1 MKKVI
6 SSLRNNL
13 TKTQYN
19 FKINIG
25 DEKMLKREVYLSR
38 IRGFYDSDLVKILV
52 GIRRCGKSVIL
63 NQIVDEIKEKGIEDD
78 HIIYVNFELVEYE
91 ELQDYRKLNKYIKD
105 NIKDDKIYY
114 IFLDEIQRVEKFE
127 TVVNS
132 LRASLSNISIFI
144 TGSNSKLLSNELS
157 TVLSGRY
164 VLFNIYPLSYKEFT
178 ELSLKNP
185 RSEETFWNFVK
196 WGGLPNRV
204 QFTDEVN
211 IKDYLHSVFD
221 SIILRDVV
229 ERLGLKDIVLFNLLL
244 QYVVDTTGR
253 EFSADNVIKYLK
265 NEGRSIS
272 TETLYIY
279 LDALCKA
286 LIINKIY
293 RYDIHGKAI
302 LKTLNKYYMTDLG
315 IAQIKNNNFEINKS
329 FAIENVVYNELLERG
344 YDVYIGKTKKGK
356 IDFIAT
362 KTDEKIYIQVTYL
375 LDSEKVIER
384 EFGAF
389 EALNDDVPKYV
400 LSLDKEDLS
409 RNGIIHKNI
418 IEWLLEK

>member
-1 MKKVI
+1 
-6 SSLRNNL
+6 
-13 TKTQYN
+13 
-19 FKINIG
+19 
-25 DEKMLKREVYLSR
+25 MLKREMYLSR

-63 NQIVDEIKEKGIEDD
+63 KQIMNELKEKKIDEK
-78 HIIYVNFELVEYE
+78 HIIYVNFELIEFE
-91 ELQDYRKLNKYIKD
+91 ELQNYKKLNTYIKE
-105 NIKDDKIYY
+105 KIVDSGKYY
-114 IFLDEIQRVEKFE
+114 VFLDEIQKVEKFE
-127 TVVNS
+127 DVVNS
-132 LRASLSNISIFI
+132 LRASIDNISIFI

-164 VLFNIYPLSYKEFT
+164 VLFNIYPLSYKEFV
-178 ELSLKNP
+178 ELAKKDAK
-185 RSEETFWNFVK
+185 SEETFWNFVK
-196 WGGLPNRV
+196 WGGLPNRT
-204 QFTDEVN
+204 QFADESN

-229 ERLGLKDIVLFNLLL
+229 ERLGLKDTILFDLLL
-244 QYVVDTTGR
+244 QYIVDTTGR
-253 EFSADNVIKYLK
+253 QFSAENVIKFLK
-265 NEGRSIS
+265 NEGKSIS

-286 LIINKIY
+286 LMIKKIY

-344 YDVYIGKTKKGK
+344 YDVYIGKTKDGE

-362 KTDEKIYIQVTYL
+362 KTGEKIYFQVTYL
-375 LDSEKVIER
+375 LQNDKVENR

-389 EALNDDVPKYV
+389 KEIEDNYPKYV
-400 LSLDKEDLS
+400 LSLDKADFS
-409 RNGIIHKNI
+409 RDGIIHKNI
-418 IEWLLEK
+418 IDWLLEK

>member
-1 MKKVI
+1 
-6 SSLRNNL
+6 
-13 TKTQYN
+13 
-19 FKINIG
+19 
-25 DEKMLKREVYLSR
+25 MLKRETYLSR
-38 IRGFYDSDLVKILV
+38 IRGFYDSNLVKILV

-63 NQIVDEIKEKGIEDD
+63 NQIVEEIKDKGVNED
-78 HIIYVNFELVEYE
+78 HIIYVNFELVEFE
-91 ELQDYRKLNKYIKD
+91 ELQDYKKLNKYIKD

-114 IFLDEIQRVEKFE
+114 VFLDEIQRVEKFE

-178 ELSLKNP
+178 ELSLKDP
-185 RSEETFWNFVK
+185 KSEETFWNFVK

-204 QFTDEVN
+204 EFTDEVN

-253 EFSADNVIKYLK
+253 EFSADNVINFLK

-293 RYDIHGKAI
+293 RYDIHGKTI

-344 YDVYIGKTKKGK
+344 YDVYIGKTKKGE

-362 KTDEKIYIQVTYL
+362 KTDEKIYIQVAYFL
-375 LDSEKVIER
+375 NSEKVISR

-389 EALNDDVPKYV
+389 KEINDDVPKYV
-400 LSLDKEDLS
+400 LSLDKDDLS
-409 RNGIIHKNI
+409 RDGIIHRNI

>member
-1 MKKVI
+1 
-6 SSLRNNL
+6 
-13 TKTQYN
+13 
-19 FKINIG
+19 
-25 DEKMLKREVYLSR
+25 MLKREMYLSR
-38 IRGFYDSDLVKILV
+38 IRGFYDSDLIKILV

-63 NQIVDEIKEKGIEDD
+63 NQIIDEIKEKGTDD
-78 HIIYVNFELVEYE
+78 EHIIYVNFEFIEYE
-91 ELQDYRKLNKYIKD
+91 ELQDYKKLNKYIKE
-105 NIKDDKIYY
+105 KIIDEKKYY
-114 IFLDEIQRVEKFE
+114 VFLDEIQKVNRFE
-127 TVVNS
+127 DVVNS
-132 LRASLSNISIFI
+132 LRASINNISIFI

-164 VLFNIYPLSYKEFT
+164 VLFNIYPLSYREFIALT
-178 ELSLKNP
+178 NKNGK
-185 RSEETFWNFVK
+185 SEETFWDFVK
-196 WGGLPNRV
+196 WGGLPNRT

-229 ERLGLKDIVLFNLLL
+229 ERLGLKDTILFDLLL
-244 QYVVDTTGR
+244 QYIVDTTGR
-253 EFSADNVIKYLK
+253 QFSAENVMKFLRS
-265 NEGRSIS
+265 EGKSVS
-272 TETLYIY
+272 TETIYIY

-286 LIINKIY
+286 LMIRKIY

-344 YDVYIGKTKKGK
+344 YDVYIGKTKDGE

-362 KTDEKIYIQVTYL
+362 KTNEKIYFQVAYL
-375 LDSEKVIER
+375 LTDDKVIQR

-389 EALNDDVPKYV
+389 KDVNDNYPKYV
-400 LSLDKEDLS
+400 LSLDKVDFS
-409 RNGIIHKNI
+409 KNGIIHKNI
-418 IEWLLEK
+418 IDWLLEE

>member
-1 MKKVI
+1 MI
-6 SSLRNNL
+6 
-13 TKTQYN
+13 
-19 FKINIG
+19 
-25 DEKMLKREVYLSR
+25 
-38 IRGFYDSDLVKILV
+38 
-52 GIRRCGKSVIL
+52 
-63 NQIVDEIKEKGIEDD
+63 
-78 HIIYVNFELVEYE
+78 EYE
-91 ELQDYRKLNKYIKD
+91 ELQDYKKLNQYIKESVKD
-105 NIKDDKIYY
+105 NNTFY
-114 IFLDEIQRVEKFE
+114 IFLDEIQKVDKFE
-127 TVVNS
+127 IVINS
-132 LRASLSNISIFI
+132 LRVSLKNISIFI

-178 ELSLKNP
+178 ELTKKSPK
-185 RSEETFWNFVK
+185 SDETFWDFVK

-204 QFTDEVN
+204 QFTDENN

-253 EFSADNVIKYLK
+253 EFSADNIIKYLK
-265 NEGRSIS
+265 SEGKSIS
-272 TETLYIY
+272 TETLYMY

-286 LIINKIY
+286 LIIKKIY

-315 IAQIKNNNFEINKS
+315 IAQIKNNNFEINKC
-329 FAIENVVYNELLERG
+329 FAIENIVYNELLNRG
-344 YDVYIGKTKKGK
+344 YEVYIGKTKNGE

-362 KTDEKIYIQVTYL
+362 KTEPGFTFLESVSNLIIC
-375 LDSEKVIER
+375 IRER

-389 EALNDDVPKYV
+389 NGINDDVPKYV
-400 LSLDKEDLS
+400 LSLDKGDLS

-418 IEWLLEK
+418 INWLLEK